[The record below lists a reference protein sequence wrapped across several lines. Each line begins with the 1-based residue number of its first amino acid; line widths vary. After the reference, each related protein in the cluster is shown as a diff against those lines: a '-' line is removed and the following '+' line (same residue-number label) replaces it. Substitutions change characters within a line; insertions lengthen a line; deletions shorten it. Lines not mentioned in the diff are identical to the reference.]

1 MLINFNIH
9 LIILAELAHL
19 AGVLLSQPQ
28 LVRWKSIFQARH
40 FRELFVFL
48 YKSARA
54 YMLSV
59 LKVSTQTL
67 RTRTYICKSSVY
79 TNMYW

>member
-40 FRELFVFL
+40 FRELFVFFVQKCSCV
-48 YKSARA
+48 YVICIKGKYSNITNSYI
-54 YMLSV
+54 YM
-59 LKVSTQTL
+59 
-67 RTRTYICKSSVY
+67 
-79 TNMYW
+79 